1 MPAKL
6 KNRFAEA
13 DITKY
18 YYYRFDKTHVFC
30 GHRHA
35 EYEINIIH
43 LGTLS
48 VTVGTEIYELSEN
61 NAVIIPPNY
70 FHLNRVLSEESLEMT
85 VVHFNLSRRE
95 KLPPVFTLSDNA
107 RDLCRM
113 FDNSMLQNADFSSQN
128 HCIAL
133 PESSKK
139 LFELLLLSSCTL
151 FCPSITSSSSCH
163 ADIYGKAA
171 NFMSE
176 NIYEK
181 LSLSDISNFCG
192 VCKTTLNDV
201 FKEFTGC
208 GCMSFF
214 RELKLEEAK
223 KMLLFGKSCGFVS
236 DSLGFSSQAHFT
248 KCFKTLYGYTP
259 NKIR

>member
-18 YYYRFDKTHVFC
+18 YYYRFDKAHVFC

-95 KLPPVFTLSDNA
+95 ILPPVFTLSDNA

-128 HCIAL
+128 HCI
-133 PESSKK
+133 
-139 LFELLLLSSCTL
+139 
-151 FCPSITSSSSCH
+151 
-163 ADIYGKAA
+163 
-171 NFMSE
+171 
-176 NIYEK
+176 
-181 LSLSDISNFCG
+181 SL
-192 VCKTTLNDV
+192 
-201 FKEFTGC
+201 
-208 GCMSFF
+208 
-214 RELKLEEAK
+214 
-223 KMLLFGKSCGFVS
+223 
-236 DSLGFSSQAHFT
+236 H
-248 KCFKTLYGYTP
+248 
-259 NKIR
+259 